1 MSKPKVFI
9 AAMTLIHV
17 DGAYRRVL
25 REAGFEL
32 VFSPKA
38 VQLTEDELIPVL
50 DGVAASFA
58 GSEPYTAKVIA
69 ANPALRVIA
78 RVGVGYDAVD
88 LAAATAHGVAV
99 TIAPNTNQDA
109 VAEHTFALLLGLT
122 KRLVDQ
128 HAGVRAG
135 GWPRGV

>member
-9 AAMTLIHV
+9 AAMTLVHV

-32 VFSPKA
+32 ILSPKA

-58 GSEPYTAKVIA
+58 GT
-69 ANPALRVIA
+69 
-78 RVGVGYDAVD
+78 
-88 LAAATAHGVAV
+88 LAS
-99 TIAPNTNQDA
+99 
-109 VAEHTFALLLGLT
+109 
-122 KRLVDQ
+122 
-128 HAGVRAG
+128 HADD
-135 GWPRGV
+135 PPPS